1 MCMHQELLYAE
12 SERRARGDEVMS
24 KGEGSGVLVGG
35 GGAEWTSENKKA
47 LAAAYSKVR
56 PNVRDFWAQVAKM
69 VPGKVRKWKGRV
81 REGEEGGRERE
92 GGKGREWKA

>member
-1 MCMHQELLYAE
+1 
-12 SERRARGDEVMS
+12 V
-24 KGEGSGVLVGG
+24 VGG
-35 GGAEWTSENKKA
+35 DAEWTSESKKA